1 VNSDDEAFV
10 AFSCLAGRGILE
22 IACSNQVLKNE
33 RRVARDG
40 QTRQPAIRVR
50 RRRAAGTIGDQS
62 STDALES
69 PGGRGKLKED
79 PDVLTAEEAAAL
91 LRVSTKT
98 LLALARE
105 GELPGEKVGR
115 AWRFLRP
122 ELLGYLRGAGRS
134 ASRDR
139 ARPRP

>member
-1 VNSDDEAFV
+1 MDKSANLRW
-10 AFSCLAGRGILE
+10 C
-22 IACSNQVLKNE
+22 
-33 RRVARDG
+33 
-40 QTRQPAIRVR
+40 R
-50 RRRAAGTIGDQS
+50 RRPAAGTIGGQS
-62 STDALES
+62 SRDALES

-79 PDVLTAEEAAAL
+79 PDVLTAEEAATL

-139 ARPRP
+139 ARPQL